1 MVHTFAGCLPIEG
14 HTVSRAIF
22 FEPAYEFASVPT
34 D

>member
-1 MVHTFAGCLPIEG
+1 MVHTFASCLPIEG

-22 FEPAYEFASVPT
+22 SEPAYEFAGVAG